1 MNQLG
6 VVGGPLNA
14 ARIDRLQRR
23 PLSNAAVD
31 GAAPVLPPQGP
42 AIAVRDL
49 RKAYARK
56 QALRG
61 VTFEVRRG
69 EIFALL
75 GPNGAGKTTLIEI
88 LEGSRK
94 RTSGDALVLGS
105 DPARPTRSW
114 RERIGLVLQEC
125 ELDPNLTVRE
135 TVSLFSSFYP
145 TSRRVDETVELA
157 GLADVRD
164 ARDGRLSGGQRRRV
178 DVAVG
183 IVGNPELI
191 FLDEPTTGFD
201 PTARR
206 AAWGMIEELS
216 RLGKTILLTTHYM
229 DEAQR
234 LADRIGILRDGDL
247 VAIGSVDEIGAGLR
261 ADALIRFQL
270 PEAIDV
276 PLIAAEAEA
285 PVEVSDDLATIS
297 ASDPQHVLYRL
308 TSWAERERVH
318 LAGLEVTRPTLEE
331 MFLELTAK
339 ESEHE

>member
-1 MNQLG
+1 
-6 VVGGPLNA
+6 V
-14 ARIDRLQRR
+14 
-23 PLSNAAVD
+23 
-31 GAAPVLPPQGP
+31 
-42 AIAVRDL
+42 
-49 RKAYARK
+49 
-56 QALRG
+56 RG

-88 LEGSRK
+88 LEGYRK

-105 DPARPTRSW
+105 DPARPTRNW

-125 ELDPNLTVRE
+125 ELDPNLTVHE

-145 TSRRVDETVELA
+145 TPRPIDATIELA
-157 GLADVRD
+157 GLADVPDTRV
-164 ARDGRLSGGQRRRV
+164 GRLSGGQRRRV

-206 AAWGMIEELS
+206 AAWSMIEELS
-216 RLGKTILLTTHYM
+216 RLGKTVLLTTHYM

-247 VAIGSVDEIGAGLR
+247 VAVGSVEEIGAGLR
-261 ADALIRFQL
+261 AEAIIRFRI
-270 PEAIDV
+270 PDGIDV
-276 PLIAAEAEA
+276 PVIAAEAES
-285 PVEVSDDLATIS
+285 PVDVSGDTATIR
-297 ASDPQHVLYRL
+297 AVEPQQVLYRL
-308 TSWAERERVH
+308 TSWAEHERIQ
-318 LAGLEVTRPTLEE
+318 LRGLEVSRPTLEE
-331 MFLELTAK
+331 MFLELTAN
-339 ESEHE
+339 EAEHE

>member
-1 MNQLG
+1 
-6 VVGGPLNA
+6 V
-14 ARIDRLQRR
+14 
-23 PLSNAAVD
+23 
-31 GAAPVLPPQGP
+31 
-42 AIAVRDL
+42 
-49 RKAYARK
+49 
-56 QALRG
+56 RG

-88 LEGSRK
+88 LEGYRK
-94 RTSGDALVLGS
+94 RTSGDALALGS
-105 DPARPTRSW
+105 DPARPTRNW

-145 TSRRVDETVELA
+145 TPRPIDATIELA
-157 GLADVRD
+157 GLADVPDTRV
-164 ARDGRLSGGQRRRV
+164 GRLSGGQRRRV

-206 AAWGMIEELS
+206 AAWSMIEELS
-216 RLGKTILLTTHYM
+216 RLGKTVLLTTHYM

-247 VAIGSVDEIGAGLR
+247 VAVGSVEEIGAGLR
-261 ADALIRFQL
+261 AEAIIRFRI
-270 PEAIDV
+270 PDGIDV
-276 PLIAAEAEA
+276 PVIAAEAES
-285 PVEVSDDLATIS
+285 PVDVSGDTATIR
-297 ASDPQHVLYRL
+297 AVEPQQVLYRL
-308 TSWAERERVH
+308 TSWAEHERIQ
-318 LAGLEVTRPTLEE
+318 LRGLEVSRPTLEE
-331 MFLELTAK
+331 MFLELTAN
-339 ESEHE
+339 EAEHE

>member
-1 MNQLG
+1 
-6 VVGGPLNA
+6 V
-14 ARIDRLQRR
+14 
-23 PLSNAAVD
+23 
-31 GAAPVLPPQGP
+31 
-42 AIAVRDL
+42 
-49 RKAYARK
+49 
-56 QALRG
+56 RG

-88 LEGSRK
+88 LEGYRK

-145 TSRRVDETVELA
+145 TPRPIDATIELA
-157 GLADVRD
+157 GLADVPDTRV
-164 ARDGRLSGGQRRRV
+164 GRLSGGQRRRV

-206 AAWGMIEELS
+206 AAWSMIEELS
-216 RLGKTILLTTHYM
+216 RLGKTVLLTTHYM

-247 VAIGSVDEIGAGLR
+247 VAVGSVEEIGAGLR
-261 ADALIRFQL
+261 AEAIIRFRI
-270 PEAIDV
+270 PDGIDV
-276 PLIAAEAEA
+276 PVIAAEAES
-285 PVEVSDDLATIS
+285 PVDVSGDTATIR
-297 ASDPQHVLYRL
+297 AVEPQQALYRL
-308 TSWAERERVH
+308 TSWAEHERIQ
-318 LAGLEVTRPTLEE
+318 LRGLEVSRPTLEE
-331 MFLELTAK
+331 MFLELTAN
-339 ESEHE
+339 EAEHE